1 MELRQL
7 KTFQT
12 IATLHSFSQAAE
24 ALGYAQ
30 STVSEQIKAL
40 ETDLNAHLFDRRGR
54 RIALTKAGEL
64 LLQYT
69 QKMLDIEQEIRAEL
83 SHPDEPH
90 GTLSIRIPETASIY
104 YLPSVLSSFR
114 ERFPK
119 VGFDLNHCTYYG
131 LPQELESGITNLA
144 FLIADGFHATGLE
157 TETLLKLPLVIVAHP
172 DNPLASQP
180 DVTPQDIKYEP
191 ILLSRGD
198 CSYRMQFEKML
209 VREKVEPKVI
219 LNINSIT
226 AIKQC
231 IVAGTGITVIPR
243 VAVEK
248 EIAAGSLAIL
258 TWMGRKVHYADL
270 LMIWHKDKWMSPILK
285 AFIEAIRKHSVLWQ

>member
-12 IATLHSFSQAAE
+12 VATLHSFSQAAE
-24 ALGYAQ
+24 ALDYAQ

-40 ETDLNAHLFDRRGR
+40 ERDLGTRLFDRQGK
-54 RIALTKAGEL
+54 RIALTEAGEL
-64 LLQYT
+64 LLQYA

-83 SHPDEPH
+83 SHQDEPH

-104 YLPSVLSSFR
+104 YLPSVMSSFR

-119 VGFDLNHCTYYG
+119 IGFDLNNCTYYG
-131 LPQELESGITNLA
+131 LSQELESGITNLA
-144 FLIADGFHATGLE
+144 FLITDSFHAADLE
-157 TETLLKLPLVIVAHP
+157 TETLLKLPLVVVAHP
-172 DNPLASQP
+172 DNSLASKAN
-180 DVTPQDIKYEP
+180 VTPQDIKNEP
-191 ILLSRGD
+191 ILLSHGD
-198 CSYRMQFEKML
+198 CSYRMQFERML
-209 VREKVEPKVI
+209 IREKVEPKVI

-226 AIKQC
+226 AIKNC

-248 EIAAGSLAIL
+248 ELVDGSLTIL
-258 TWMGRKVHYADL
+258 PWMGNKIHYADL

-285 AFIEAIRKHSVLWQ
+285 AFMDAIREHSVLWQ